1 MFAIWWKG
9 QNQIVANAMQ
19 ISRHSRDQERGPA
32 SPGGGTTA
40 PQIRSTGRLAPNRTI
55 W

>member
-9 QNQIVANAMQ
+9 QNQIVAAPPAMSTAEIRNAGT
-19 ISRHSRDQERGPA
+19 SPVAPA
-32 SPGGGTTA
+32 TA
-40 PQIRSTGRLAPNRTI
+40 PQIRAPAAWPPNRTI